1 MKIGYSADFMDRMSR
16 LPNEYKCGAMLL
28 CGMAPIRNE
37 QFEKAFHELLAMRF
51 PQSVVSGLKIGSSEK
66 VELYLCNRSIVNEF
80 FALNRSTPL
89 QKNAPNGGWAGN
101 MQLLL
106 AMETTKQA
114 EASARKAEAEAS
126 ARKAEASIKRTE
138 FEMLLT

>member
-37 QFEKAFHELLAMRF
+37 QFEKAFHELLATRF
-51 PQSVVSGLKIGSSEK
+51 PQSVVSGLKIGSGEK

-114 EASARKAEAEAS
+114 EASARKAEA
-126 ARKAEASIKRTE
+126 SIKRTE